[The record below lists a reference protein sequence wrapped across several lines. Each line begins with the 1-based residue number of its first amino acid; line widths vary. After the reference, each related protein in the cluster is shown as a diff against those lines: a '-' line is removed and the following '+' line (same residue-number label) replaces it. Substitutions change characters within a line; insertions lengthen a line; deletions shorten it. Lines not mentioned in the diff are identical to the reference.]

1 MAQAFT
7 IDTSHPMP
15 LYAQLERAI
24 RFAIATGRL
33 GLGEQLPTVRQLAV
47 DLRINANTVARVY
60 TELERA
66 GIVETRRGIGTF
78 VTTRQTKTSTR
89 HDQEK
94 HLRDLADRYVAE
106 AGAHGFSL
114 DDLIEHL
121 QSRVKKVTQAAS
133 LPSHRR
139 R

>member
-1 MAQAFT
+1 MAQAFS

-47 DLRINANTVARVY
+47 DLRINANTVAKVY

-66 GIVETRRGIGTF
+66 GVVETRRGIGTF
-78 VTTRQTKTSTR
+78 VTARQVKTSTR

-106 AGAHGFSL
+106 AGAQGFSL

-121 QSRVKKVTQAAS
+121 QSRRK
-133 LPSHRR
+133 R
-139 R
+139 